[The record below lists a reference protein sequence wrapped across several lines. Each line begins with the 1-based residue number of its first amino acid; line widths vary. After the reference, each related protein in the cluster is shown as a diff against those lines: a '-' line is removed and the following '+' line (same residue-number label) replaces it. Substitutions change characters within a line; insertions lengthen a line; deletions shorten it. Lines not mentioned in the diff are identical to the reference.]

1 MILLNLKFNFELII
15 FTKIFLHHH
24 KHFLYALKFSSKTI
38 RAYLN
43 RPRAIL
49 VTIVISRRIKAGEL
63 TFSGWL
69 LSFFSSPSPL
79 VILTPHRCFYTR
91 SYFQS
96 GLSLTMIL
104 ILLPFPR
111 ARSSRLYA

>member
-15 FTKIFLHHH
+15 FTKIFLHHL
-24 KHFLYALKFSSKTI
+24 KHFLYALKFSSKTL
-38 RAYLN
+38 RPYLIGHEPCPCHN
-43 RPRAIL
+43 CNF
-49 VTIVISRRIKAGEL
+49 TKNQSRRIDIFGLA
-63 TFSGWL
+63 SL
-69 LSFFSSPSPL
+69 LFSSPSPL